1 MPGFVSQ
8 SPAGV
13 QIYLMTSFT
22 FTLVQSFA
30 LRSDS
35 FRKLIGLPLKSKDV
49 PVEPIFAKGFIELKQ
64 WEKKA
69 IAAWGN
75 RPMPGNGIM
84 AAGFK
89 IAMPGRKRPSTITGS
104 GIRLL
109 DLEDIKIP
117 TPHMHIPQQNVPFIH
132 GISAPIEAI
141 PVLGEETTTVI
152 IAPTATKVQEAT
164 DEDMERANHGEVP
177 LTHLKRILPDTKPK
191 DLNLQ
196 RFKTQSNAKNRGKKK
211 Y

>member
-22 FTLVQSFA
+22 FTLFQSFA
-30 LRSDS
+30 LRSDT
-35 FRKLIGLPLKSKDV
+35 FRELIGLPLKSKDV

-75 RPMPGNGIM
+75 RPMPGDGIM

-89 IAMPGRKRPSTITGS
+89 IAMPGTKRPSSITGS
-104 GIRLL
+104 GVRPL
-109 DLEDIKIP
+109 DLEDIKVP
-117 TPHMHIPQQNVPFIH
+117 TPRMHIPQQNAQFIH
-132 GISAPIEAI
+132 GISAPIEAVS
-141 PVLGEETTTVI
+141 VLGEESTNVYITP
-152 IAPTATKVQEAT
+152 AAAKLEEAT
-164 DEDMERANHGEVP
+164 DIDMERANRGEVP
-177 LTHLKRILPDTKPK
+177 LTNLKRILPEKKPK
-191 DLNLQ
+191 DLNLK
-196 RFKTQSNAKNRGKKK
+196 RFKIQSNTKNRGKKK
-211 Y
+211 R